1 MITHTTRATDRE
13 ATFPIC
19 VCTPRLRLPPAPR
32 RSHLRRVCDETAA
45 QAQPPQRTGYSPHS
59 TERKLRQDTYTLS
72 ATRTPQTSS
81 NSITIITYSC
91 TPTMPLCVPIRGRG
105 GASYLPSTCAKLAN
119 SPTPR
124 VSSSTTSPM
133 KLPTF
138 SAIFSAAGAREAV
151 ARPATLL
158 LLLGLGV
165 MTSGGCGGPDCMPGV
180 FNTVLP
186 RLREAKHEA

>member
-1 MITHTTRATDRE
+1 MITHTPRATDRE

-19 VCTPRLRLPPAPR
+19 VHTPRLRLPDCHRTALV
-32 RSHLRRVCDETAA
+32 SGACDETAP

-105 GASYLPSTCAKLAN
+105 GASYHPSTCAKLAD
-119 SPTPR
+119 SPTPNCERTEHKRPNRRPNSIHRMVHRTSFSTLRFRRAPLR
-124 VSSSTTSPM
+124 VQ
-133 KLPTF
+133 
-138 SAIFSAAGAREAV
+138 SAATTPDPPTSKRAR
-151 ARPATLL
+151 RPHHLQCFFSCT
-158 LLLGLGV
+158 
-165 MTSGGCGGPDCMPGV
+165 GP
-180 FNTVLP
+180 
-186 RLREAKHEA
+186 

>member
-1 MITHTTRATDRE
+1 M
-13 ATFPIC
+13 C

-105 GASYLPSTCAKLAN
+105 GASYHPSTCAKLAD
-119 SPTPR
+119 SPTPNCER
-124 VSSSTTSPM
+124 TEHKRPNRRPIASIEWFIVRHSRPCASEGRPCVCRAPRPRQT
-133 KLPTF
+133 LLHRNELVARITF
-138 SAIFSAAGAREAV
+138 SASSHALDHERRI
-151 ARPATLL
+151 LI
-158 LLLGLGV
+158 
-165 MTSGGCGGPDCMPGV
+165 GGP
-180 FNTVLP
+180 
-186 RLREAKHEA
+186 